1 MQGDLGDDTA
11 DNPTAPQLA
20 AQVEVSPVDQEPHT
34 SKEAQT
40 GPGDSQV
47 NTMAEPKDVKVETK
61 IVMMTNT
68 PVQVLKY
75 QVPREDEIH
84 EFKEVLKTQ
93 PLAKILANLTQPG
106 CADKH

>member
-47 NTMAEPKDVKVETK
+47 NTGADPKDVKVKIK
-61 IVMMTNT
+61 IVLISIEKHASA
-68 PVQVLKY
+68 LKPY
-75 QVPREDEIH
+75 EYP
-84 EFKEVLKTQ
+84 TQ
-93 PLAKILANLTQPG
+93 
-106 CADKH
+106 